1 MGKKFR
7 LMTLAISSF
16 LLSGCT
22 STNLNTTTKNQQIS
36 KLERATTIQV
46 LSPEQQCNKAGYTE
60 EQMIIADYNCM
71 KLEDLKQYM
80 SSNTYYSIKLGDSI
94 ENYKFL
100 KKPKDNFEK
109 DNILSFA
116 PLSSSSDGDYK
127 GDLYFSKDNTTTTI
141 VLTRFGLIDTIIV
154 YLGVVGS
161 TQEEVFMDKNGE
173 SKIAETKVLNTLK
186 SKYSLFISD
195 EKINFN
201 NFWNKSNSLL
211 NGTKYM
217 GFDIE
222 SKHLWHFKNGE
233 DNILYMRDGSYR
245 STVVYTSNVYN
256 IIDIISKEKN
266 NEEKGNLNSN
276 ENSKLN
282 RL

>member
-1 MGKKFR
+1 
-7 LMTLAISSF
+7 MTLAISSF

-22 STNLNTTTKNQQIS
+22 STNLNNTTKKQQIP

-60 EQMIIADYNCM
+60 EQMIIVDYNCM

-80 SSNTYYSIKLGDSI
+80 SSNTYYDIKLGDRI

-109 DNILSFA
+109 NKILFLA
-116 PLSSSSDGDYK
+116 PLSSSRNGYYN
-127 GDLYFSKDNTTTTI
+127 GDLYFSNDNTTTTI

-161 TQEEVFMDKNGE
+161 TPEEVFMDKNGE

-186 SKYSLFISD
+186 NKYSLFISD
-195 EKINFN
+195 EEINFI

-217 GFDIE
+217 GFEIE

-233 DNILYMRDGSYR
+233 DNIIYIRDGSYR
-245 STVVYTSNVYN
+245 STVIYTSNVYN
-256 IIDIISKEKN
+256 IIDIISKEKKN
-266 NEEKGNLNSN
+266 KEQGNLNKN

-282 RL
+282 ML